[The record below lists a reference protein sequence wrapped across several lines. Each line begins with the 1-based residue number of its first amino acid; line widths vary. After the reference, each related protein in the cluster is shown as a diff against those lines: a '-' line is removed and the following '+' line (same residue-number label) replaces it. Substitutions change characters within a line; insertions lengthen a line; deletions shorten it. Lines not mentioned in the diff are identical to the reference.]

1 MDLERILDIAIETAA
16 ALDAVHSEGIV
27 HRDINGLAKLTVAPA
42 PTVMT
47 GGGDT
52 LTEEHLTSP
61 GTSLGTVSYMS
72 PEQVL
77 GRELDARTDLSS
89 FGIVCYEMASGHLP
103 FTGETSGA
111 ILTPFFTRP
120 RWRSR
125 VSNPHVPAD
134 FERIVNKAL
143 DKDPRLRYQHAA
155 EMRADFQRLKRDTD
169 TSRSAVISP
178 EPAQTGSGVS
188 AAQGCPVF
196 LTPCDPILATP
207 IC

>member
-1 MDLERILDIAIETAA
+1 
-16 ALDAVHSEGIV
+16 
-27 HRDINGLAKLTVAPA
+27 
-42 PTVMT
+42 MT

-61 GTSLGTVSYMS
+61 GASLGTVSYMS

-77 GRELDARTDLSS
+77 GRELDARTDLSW

-111 ILTPFFTRP
+111 IFDAVLHEAPVALARL
-120 RWRSR
+120 
-125 VSNPHVPAD
+125 NPHVPAD
-134 FERIVNKAL
+134 FERIVNKPL

-169 TSRSAVISP
+169 TSRSAVISA

-188 AAQGCPVF
+188 AAQGSPVF
-196 LTPCDPILATP
+196 
-207 IC
+207 

>member
-89 FGIVCYEMASGHLP
+89 FGIVCYEMASGRLP
-103 FTGETSGA
+103 FRRNFRRNFDAVLHEA
-111 ILTPFFTRP
+111 